1 MSKGRLLLVDDEP
14 QLIRALRPALLAEG
28 YDVDVAVTGGE
39 AISQL
44 GGDQFDLV
52 ILDLGLPDLDGKTVI
67 ETVRRFSA
75 VPIVVLS
82 ARGVEQER
90 IEALDLGADDF
101 VGKPFPVG
109 ELMARVRA
117 ALRGRRVRTVEG
129 GAVDLGAL
137 SIDFQGRSVK
147 LRGSDIR
154 LTQREFDFLEALARQ
169 KGRVVTHRQII
180 SAVWGA
186 SSSADNQSVRVL
198 AAQVRQKLEEDPSD
212 PEIILTE
219 AGLGYR
225 LALD

>member
-1 MSKGRLLLVDDEP
+1 
-14 QLIRALRPALLAEG
+14 
-28 YDVDVAVTGGE
+28 
-39 AISQL
+39 
-44 GGDQFDLV
+44 
-52 ILDLGLPDLDGKTVI
+52 
-67 ETVRRFSA
+67 
-75 VPIVVLS
+75 
-82 ARGVEQER
+82 
-90 IEALDLGADDF
+90 
-101 VGKPFPVG
+101 
-109 ELMARVRA
+109 MARVRA

-198 AAQVRQKLEEDPSD
+198 AAQVRQKLEEDPSE